1 MCKDIHKTGEPKA
14 RYRVRNWAAY
24 YNEGLINRGNV
35 TIWIDEAVLAS
46 IPDAIPTSGRPCLYG
61 DTLIQTLLGVKTV
74 YRLTLRALQ
83 GFTQSLRDLAFPS
96 LPVPNYTTLCRRA
109 KTLAVELPILRD
121 NEPIHLV
128 VDSTGLKV
136 YGEGEW
142 KVRQHGYSKRRT
154 WRKVHLALNANTGQ
168 VHAALMTNQ
177 NVADSDALAK
187 LLDQIPRE
195 EQIDVIGGDG
205 AYDTKPCHAAIAAR
219 SAIPS
224 IPPREGAVHWPA
236 DMPGAAWR
244 NGAVDAIARDGRREW
259 KQDSGYHRRSLA
271 ENAIYRFKTLTGNCL
286 WARHIASQATEVS
299 IRVGVINR
307 MADLARP
314 QSVRMA

>member
-1 MCKDIHKTGEPKA
+1 MRKDIHKKGEPKA

-24 YNEGLINRGNV
+24 NEGLISRGNV
-35 TIWIDEAVLAS
+35 TIWIDEAVLARM
-46 IPDAIPTSGRPCLYG
+46 PDAIPTRGRPCVYG
-61 DTLIQTLLGVKTV
+61 DTLIQALLGVKTV

-109 KTLAVELPILRD
+109 KTLDVELPILRD

-177 NVADSDALAK
+177 NVADGDALAK

-224 IPPREGAVHWPA
+224 IPPREGAAHWPA

-259 KQDSGYHRRSLA
+259 KQHSGYHRRSLA
-271 ENAIYRFKTLTGNCL
+271 ENAMYRFKTLTGHCL
-286 WARHIASQATEVS
+286 WARHIAAQATEVAV
-299 IRVGVINR
+299 RVGVINR

-314 QSVRMA
+314 QSVRIA

>member
-1 MCKDIHKTGEPKA
+1 MRKDIHKKGEPKA
-14 RYRVRNWAAY
+14 RYRVRNWAAC
-24 YNEGLINRGNV
+24 NEGLINRGNV
-35 TIWIDEAVLAS
+35 TIWIDEAVLAR
-46 IPDAIPTSGRPCLYG
+46 IPDAIPTRGRPCLYG

-109 KTLAVELPILRD
+109 KTLDFELPILRD
-121 NEPIHLV
+121 NEPIYLV

-177 NVADSDALAK
+177 NVADGDALAK

-219 SAIPS
+219 SAIPA

>member
-24 YNEGLINRGNV
+24 NDEGLINRGNV
-35 TIWIDEAVLAS
+35 TIWIDEAVLAR
-46 IPDAIPTSGRPCLYG
+46 IPDAILTRGRPCLYG

-83 GFTQSLRDLAFPS
+83 GFTKSLRDLAFPS
-96 LPVPNYTTLCRRA
+96 LPVSNYTTLCRRE
-109 KTLAVELPILRD
+109 KTLDVELPILCD

-142 KVRQHGYSKRRT
+142 KVRQHGYSKQRT
-154 WRKVHLALNANTGQ
+154 WRKVHLAHNANTGQ
-168 VHAALMTNQ
+168 VHAALMTHQ
-177 NVADSDALAK
+177 NVAEGDALAK

-205 AYDTKPCHAAIAAR
+205 AYETKPCHAAIAAR

-224 IPPREGAVHWPA
+224 IPPHEGAAHWPA
-236 DMPGAAWR
+236 DMPRAAWR

-299 IRVGVINR
+299 IRASASSTVWR
-307 MADLARP
+307 TSL
-314 QSVRMA
+314 VRNPFV